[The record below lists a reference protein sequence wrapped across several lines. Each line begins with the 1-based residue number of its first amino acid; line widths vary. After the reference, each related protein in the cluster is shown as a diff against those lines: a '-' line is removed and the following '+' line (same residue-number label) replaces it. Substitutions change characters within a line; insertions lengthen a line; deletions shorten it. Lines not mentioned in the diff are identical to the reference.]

1 MGRNLDPKCKQCR
14 RLGEKLFLKG
24 ERCNTQKCAMVKRN
38 FAPGLHGQSVARGRK
53 RVSDYGLQLAE
64 KQKVKKYYQLM
75 EKQFLLTFK
84 KSGKRS
90 GDHGINFL
98 SMLETRLDNVLL
110 RLTWASSH
118 TQARQIV
125 NHGHITVNGRKVDIP
140 SYQVKPGSI
149 IKIKKSSLNSK
160 FFRDL
165 KDRMKKSE
173 LPSWLHYDSEDMSA
187 KVLHEPQGNDLPQNF
202 KVHMIIEYYSK

>member
-24 ERCNTQKCAMVKRN
+24 DRCNGPKCAMVNRN
-38 FAPGLHGQSVARGRK
+38 FPPGLHGPSGSRK
-53 RVSDYGLQLAE
+53 RLSDYGLQLAE
-64 KQKVKKYYQLM
+64 KQKAKKYYQMM
-75 EKQFLLTFK
+75 EKQFLLTFEKAGK
-84 KSGKRS
+84 KP
-90 GDHGINFL
+90 GDTGINFL
-98 SMLETRLDNVLL
+98 TMLETRLDNVIW
-110 RLTWASSH
+110 RLTWGTSH

-165 KDRMKKSE
+165 KDKMKKSE
-173 LPSWLHYDSEDMSA
+173 LPSWLHFDSEDMSA
-187 KVLHEPQGNDLPQNF
+187 KVLHEPQGNDLPQNI